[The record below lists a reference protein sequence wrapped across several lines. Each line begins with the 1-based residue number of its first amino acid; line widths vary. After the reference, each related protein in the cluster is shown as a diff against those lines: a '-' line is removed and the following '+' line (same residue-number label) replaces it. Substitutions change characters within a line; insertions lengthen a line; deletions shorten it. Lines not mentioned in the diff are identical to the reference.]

1 MEIRLDGKTAI
12 ITGAGGGMG
21 KAAVERFLE
30 SGANVA
36 ALDIRTESL
45 GELKKR
51 YQEKLLVIDSNLTE
65 QASVEAAFKEI
76 NEAYGR
82 IDILANVAGIA
93 QSATDIE
100 EVSLEMW
107 ERIFSINTK
116 AVFLTSRAAVPYMKR
131 QGSGAILNVASIS
144 VERPRPGLNAY
155 IASKGA
161 TVSLTKALAIEL
173 APHHIRVNCVNPGP
187 SDTQM
192 LGEFTAAGAD
202 VESMKENTFRKSVP
216 LGDLI
221 QPQDIANALLYMSSD
236 LARMMTGSVV
246 NVDGGRGI

>member
-1 MEIRLDGKTAI
+1 MDIQLNGKTAV

-21 KAAVERFLE
+21 KAAVETFLQ

-36 ALDIRTESL
+36 ALDIRTDSL
-45 GELKKR
+45 QKLK
-51 YQEKLLVIDSNLTE
+51 QQFNDQLLVIDSNLTE
-65 QASVEAAFKEI
+65 QASVEAAFQKI
-76 NEAYGR
+76 HDTYGR
-82 IDILANVAGIA
+82 IDVLANVAGIA

-100 EVSLEMW
+100 DVSLDMW
-107 ERIFSINTK
+107 QRIFAINTT
-116 AVFLTSRAAVPYMKR
+116 AVFLTSRAAVPYMK
-131 QGSGAILNVASIS
+131 QQQAGSIINVASIS

-173 APHHIRVNCVNPGP
+173 APYKIRVNCINPGP
-187 SDTQM
+187 SDTEM

-202 VESMKENTFRKSVP
+202 VEDMKENTFRKSVP
-216 LGDLI
+216 LGELI
-221 QPQDIANALLYMSSD
+221 QPQDIANTLLYMSSD
-236 LARMMTGSVV
+236 LAKMMTGSVV